1 MNNVSYENYLLDKS
15 QYSKFPFRPKT
26 EPANAWAIPVV
37 TGHKYKVH
45 WQNGLDFEQMQVTL
59 SQHWASEDKNVYLVH
74 NFTDVRAKVDFVTP
88 LKDIVPNMTL
98 VNKTS
103 ANW

>member
-1 MNNVSYENYLLDKS
+1 MDNVSYANYLLDIS
-15 QYSKFPFRPKT
+15 QYSKFPFRPKA

-37 TGHKYKVH
+37 TGHKYKIH

-59 SQHWASEDKNVYLVH
+59 SQHWAPEDKNVYLVH